1 MYKLYATFFVFQH
14 PIIKRILLLN
24 NLETIT
30 MTNKTQLTDNQLLER
45 IEECTL
51 APSDFT
57 HETLLRLSWIL
68 INKYGLNNAII
79 KNNEIKENYFLKVFK
94 NDKFNVTLTK
104 AYTEILHHFMER
116 SSTNDFEK
124 LLREFPRLR
133 YNFKNLVKTHY
144 GYNILKQH
152 RKEEP
157 KQNGQPILFTF

>member
-1 MYKLYATFFVFQH
+1 
-14 PIIKRILLLN
+14 
-24 NLETIT
+24 